1 MDVVVVVV
9 AVAVVVELY
18 VHLDSPLSLQPL
30 FFGTTF
36 LHLESLMKE
45 KSVHHKKQSFLTRTV
60 TGVKKP
66 KFDRRHHITAQID
79 AIRAEQADKLYAKE
93 QARKKKLANI
103 GVLDVAR
110 TFTINP
116 KSSWKQT
123 WDLGILVLVI
133 FSAVYIPVVLALPDM
148 TGVPAVLQASFDF
161 AFLLDFFM
169 CFRTGFVRPDNEIE
183 LNQAKIVQH
192 YLGSWFTIDILAS
205 FPLDYIL
212 VLFNCKLMV
221 CVICCC
227 LITNTDHFLSLFFH
241 NCMSPFC
248 SDPRRKNESDFAA
261 V

>member
-1 MDVVVVVV
+1 MDLS
-9 AVAVVVELY
+9 ESQ
-18 VHLDSPLSLQPL
+18 DSMNGDLPKSSSNPSRTARMLTNTSTLKEKRPTKPIAQKKSWMKIQEK
-30 FFGTTF
+30 T
-36 LHLESLMKE
+36 ESLMKQ
-45 KSVHHKKQSFLTRTV
+45 KSVHHRQSFLTRTV

-93 QARKKKLANI
+93 QARKKKLEL
-103 GVLDVAR
+103 GVLAVAR

-116 KSSWKQT
+116 KSTWKQT
-123 WDLGILVLVI
+123 WDIGILMLVI

-148 TGVPAVLQASFDF
+148 TGVPSVLQASFDF

-169 CFRTGFVRPDNEIE
+169 CFRTGFIRPDNEIE

-212 VLFNCKLMV
+212 VLFNNSKLMV
-221 CVICCC
+221 
-227 LITNTDHFLSLFFH
+227 L
-241 NCMSPFC
+241 
-248 SDPRRKNESDFAA
+248 
-261 V
+261 

>member
-1 MDVVVVVV
+1 
-9 AVAVVVELY
+9 
-18 VHLDSPLSLQPL
+18 
-30 FFGTTF
+30 
-36 LHLESLMKE
+36 MKE

-123 WDLGILVLVI
+123 WDLGILMLVI

-148 TGVPAVLQASFDF
+148 IGVPAVLQASFDF

-212 VLFNCKLMV
+212 VLFNSCKLMV
-221 CVICCC
+221 CI
-227 LITNTDHFLSLFFH
+227 LLLPDHKH
-241 NCMSPFC
+241 
-248 SDPRRKNESDFAA
+248 
-261 V
+261 